1 MDSKTLNKKIE
12 LIQWLSTLD
21 DKEVINRLFKFR
33 IQENKDWW
41 NSLSAE
47 AKESVEKGISESESG
62 KLIEHTEAKKVYDKW
77 L

>member
-47 AKESVEKGISESESG
+47 EKESIGKGISEPESG
-62 KLIEHTEAKKVYDKW
+62 KLTEHTEAKKIYEKW